1 MNTTMPEAWV
11 RGAIVI
17 RMNSLVRGHSGVR
30 WELVEKMR
38 ELLDKDVIPVVPLR
52 GSISASGDL
61 SPLSYIAGTMIGNP
75 AIRCWTGPAN
85 ARVVVPSTEALKTAG
100 IEPLKLLAK
109 EPLGILNGTA
119 FSASVSALALSSVSS
134 LLLLS
139 QACTALGIEALLGSV
154 GSFDPFIHDICRPH
168 PGQVEVAKLIRNSL
182 QGSKLAVF
190 DDAEEEREVSLDD
203 DRGVLRQ
210 DRYALRTSPQ
220 WLGPQVEDV
229 IHAAQKIQQELN
241 STTDN
246 PLMDPATGRVHH
258 GGNFQAMALT
268 SAMEHSRLA
277 VHHVGKLLFSQCTEL
292 VNPTMNRGLPPNM
305 AATDPSLNYACKGI
319 DIACAAYLGE
329 LGFLAGNVS
338 SHVQSAEMHNQAVNS
353 LALVSARY
361 TIHAVEVLSLL
372 TANYLYV
379 LCQALDLRALQ
390 HEFSA
395 YLTSVVT
402 SELTSAFTS
411 SLSTSELRSLIT
423 TVVLAMRATLDSTTT
438 MDVEE
443 RMEKVAASASAP
455 LLQFFTSPSFTST
468 TSDLNILQ
476 SVRNMQK
483 NTSTQLSAKHRELQ
497 RAYLLGERG
506 STPASHSTLR

>member
-1 MNTTMPEAWV
+1 
-11 RGAIVI
+11 
-17 RMNSLVRGHSGVR
+17 
-30 WELVEKMR
+30 
-38 ELLDKDVIPVVPLR
+38 
-52 GSISASGDL
+52 
-61 SPLSYIAGTMIGNP
+61 
-75 AIRCWTGPAN
+75 
-85 ARVVVPSTEALKTAG
+85 
-100 IEPLKLLAK
+100 
-109 EPLGILNGTA
+109 
-119 FSASVSALALSSVSS
+119 
-134 LLLLS
+134 
-139 QACTALGIEALLGSV
+139 
-154 GSFDPFIHDICRPH
+154 
-168 PGQVEVAKLIRNSL
+168 
-182 QGSKLAVF
+182 
-190 DDAEEEREVSLDD
+190 
-203 DRGVLRQ
+203 
-210 DRYALRTSPQ
+210 
-220 WLGPQVEDV
+220 
-229 IHAAQKIQQELN
+229 
-241 STTDN
+241 
-246 PLMDPATGRVHH
+246 
-258 GGNFQAMALT
+258 MALT

-411 SLSTSELRSLIT
+411 SLSASELRSLIT

-468 TSDLNILQ
+468 SSDLNILHA
-476 SVRNMQK
+476 VRNMQK

-506 STPASHSTLR
+506 STPASHLLGKGTKPVYELIRRELGVRMHGRENLEKFEMEGGIGGEGSVGGNVTLIYEAIRDGRFDGMVKDIFA